1 MEGVSGV
8 LETTLWCLLGRPF
21 DNVHEGRGFGTQTLT
36 EPPELGFGHAVANG
50 SGEQCRGGVGCGG

>member
-50 SGEQCRGGVGCGG
+50 GG